1 MSALLADNARIVS
14 VEWAPFVAQRPRV
27 AGANARRGV
36 HGRDIHVPLARL
48 TTGDGAAGWG
58 LCFAGRDD
66 VAAVL
71 GRSIAELFDPR
82 AGVLEHARRWEAA
95 LWDLVARRDGR
106 PVYALA
112 AQVAGTDVAT
122 PQRVRCYDT
131 SLYFDDLHL
140 ASHAEAAELIAQEAR
155 DGYARGHRA
164 WKLKVGRGAR
174 YMDVEPGTARDIA
187 VIRAVREAVG
197 PGLPLMIDAN
207 NGYTL
212 NLARHVLDETAGCEI
227 FWLEEAFHEDG
238 ELYAELQRWRR
249 EHGLPVLIADGEG
262 DAHPLLLRWAGEGLV
277 DVIQYDIWSYGFTNW
292 LALGR
297 NLDAGGVRSAPHH
310 YGTQFGNYVACH
322 LGPAIRNFAFAEW
335 DEAQTPVLDTSAYR
349 IEDGWV
355 TIPDAPGWGIGLDE
369 QRFEHAVATS
379 GFQVSVL
386 TLRSHARLAAI
397 AAQERAP
404 PRTQSPT

>member
-1 MSALLADNARIVS
+1 MPI
-14 VEWAPFVAQRPRV
+14 
-27 AGANARRGV
+27 
-36 HGRDIHVPLARL
+36 
-48 TTGDGAAGWG
+48 TGI
-58 LCFAGRDD
+58 
-66 VAAVL
+66 
-71 GRSIAELFDPR
+71 RS
-82 AGVLEHARRWEAA
+82 
-95 LWDLVARRDGR
+95 
-106 PVYALA
+106 
-112 AQVAGTDVAT
+112 
-122 PQRVRCYDT
+122 
-131 SLYFDDLHL
+131 
-140 ASHAEAAELIAQEAR
+140 
-155 DGYARGHRA
+155 
-164 WKLKVGRGAR
+164 
-174 YMDVEPGTARDIA
+174 
-187 VIRAVREAVG
+187 
-197 PGLPLMIDAN
+197 
-207 NGYTL
+207 

-379 GFQVSVL
+379 GFRYLS
-386 TLRSHARLAAI
+386 
-397 AAQERAP
+397 
-404 PRTQSPT
+404 